1 MAKGFKENWESL
13 STYWNTKKG
22 LVFFFL
28 VFVSIYY
35 GAVSKFIEENLFE
48 NKLFRVWL
56 IPFVGLLL
64 IYVVWAFLSHRIN
77 FYKRKIITTGIFLKC
92 NDSTSELRIKE
103 IINDL
108 VEELRD
114 EFGEIKFKLFPI
126 NYITTKTQLSRF
138 VATNNHIIDN
148 AFFATIYNGNCS
160 ENSQTVSKIE
170 IQNIFFSAHL
180 GDNNQSDFKKN
191 INMSHDLSI
200 RNLNKDWQYV
210 ESKSFSDKTKI
221 KYNFEDSLLFF
232 NGLYSIYMKE
242 YDLALK
248 IFKRLKSSED
258 NDINVFSHAKKQRLN
273 EILLGLFNFN
283 AIKKYIDK
291 KDIESAF
298 SLLKEC
304 EIIFKENHR
313 FSFNNYLILSR
324 IYFEKGDLNMA
335 KEYTENARGLKRF
348 SPAIHCNLGFFG
360 MVDNNPEQV
369 FQNYRELAHVY
380 RYANNLDFLE
390 IVHFIE
396 LHKHKYPDSLHL
408 FDFAIASLN
417 FLYVDKGLGRTQ
429 LNNVQEILKS
439 SLTYSKIYDLSNF
452 LLQKGDIK
460 SPYFQRDRKRRAS

>member
-1 MAKGFKENWESL
+1 MAKEFKENYESL
-13 STYWNTKKG
+13 ATYWNTKKG
-22 LVFFFL
+22 LAFFFL
-28 VFVSIYY
+28 IFISIYY
-35 GAVSKFIEENLFE
+35 GAVSKFIEDNLFE

-56 IPFVGLLL
+56 IPFVGLST
-64 IYVVWAFLSHRIN
+64 ISVIWAFLSHRIN
-77 FYKRKIITTGIFLKC
+77 LYKRKVITTGIFLKC

-126 NYITTKTQLSRF
+126 NHITTKTQLNRF
-138 VATNNHIIDN
+138 VASNNHIIDN
-148 AFFATIYNGNCS
+148 AFFATIFNGNCL

-180 GDNNQSDFKKN
+180 SNINKSDFRNN

-242 YDLALK
+242 YDLALE
-248 IFKRLKSSED
+248 IFKKLKSSED
-258 NDINVFSHAKKQRLN
+258 SKIDIFSNTKKQRLN
-273 EILLGLFNFN
+273 EILLGLFTFN
-283 AIKKYIDK
+283 AIEKYLDK

-313 FSFNNYLILSR
+313 FSFNNFTTLSR

-335 KEYTENARGLKRF
+335 KEYTEKARELNSF
-348 SPAIHCNLGFFG
+348 SPAIYCNLGFFG

-369 FQNYRELAHVY
+369 FENYRELAHVY
-380 RYANNLDFLE
+380 KYANKLNFLE

-396 LHKHKYPDSLHL
+396 LYKKKYPNSLHL
-408 FDFAIASLN
+408 FDFAIGSLN
-417 FLYVDKGLGRTQ
+417 FLYVDRSLGRTQ

-439 SLTYSKIYDLSNF
+439 SLTYSKIYGLTNF
-452 LLQKGDIK
+452 LLLKGDIK